1 MNSTTR
7 QFKSNLTLAFKM
19 LRLLGYLCKQNHT
32 CCNSCGW
39 AEIPEDA
46 SDKVVFYHWQDTD
59 CLKENSSM
67 LYLSWSGNHEE
78 IIKVLELCKISASCE
93 DPERTKICCLTGN
106 PITPPSS
113 PPPVIQEESEDE
125 EDDEAQY
132 SISRAFEEQYEE
144 RIEENK
150 TKLRICFNNAEMEG
164 VLSKDKA
171 IVLRQETNCY
181 CYSAPP
187 VGFLP
192 QPEIKTIPVPYEGKP
207 ITRRDCC
214 EAIVKSNWK
223 CCNHYFLEFLPL
235 PDENGEVVLGLGS

>member
-1 MNSTTR
+1 
-7 QFKSNLTLAFKM
+7 
-19 LRLLGYLCKQNHT
+19 
-32 CCNSCGW
+32 
-39 AEIPEDA
+39 
-46 SDKVVFYHWQDTD
+46 
-59 CLKENSSM
+59 M